1 MSKVE
6 DDARMAEIMT
16 DTVAKAVFKVMEKV
30 PMEQR
35 LYPDLYVMKV
45 AQAARSAA
53 MLEIA
58 RATAN
63 QIADDILETGGY
75 PRES

>member
-1 MSKVE
+1 MSKAD

-16 DTVAKAVFKVMEKV
+16 DTAAKAVFRVMEKV

-45 AQAARSAA
+45 AQAARSAV

-58 RATAN
+58 RDTAN
-63 QIADDILETGGY
+63 RVLDDILETGGL
-75 PRES
+75 P